1 MTNILLENSSK
12 NPIFYNPESTET
24 DIKPTFENIFG
35 KYEVKEY
42 SSKVQL
48 EEIIYE
54 HCSEKENTKKSS
66 ELEAFY
72 LINLAKVIKA
82 YEVFVE
88 NLPRVR
94 PYYAVKCNSD
104 TAILRLLNELGA
116 GFDCA
121 SQKEMEL
128 LESFNLDYSKDVIF
142 ANPCKMVSHIE
153 YAEKIGVEFT
163 TLDNVLEL
171 QKISKHW
178 NNCKVVVRIAV
189 DDSNS
194 HCQFSSKFGASYS
207 ECEKIFEM
215 AKELK
220 INIVGI
226 SFHVGSGCFSVE
238 SFLNAIKKAKSTFE
252 LAKKFDFDLKLL
264 DIGGGFPGSTT
275 SKPSFLDMAKEINP
289 LIDELFAK
297 DVTVIAEPGRYF
309 ASECHTLVCNIFGKR
324 EVFSKKQLEL
334 NEIKQEFLYYANDGI
349 YNSFSCLFFDNV
361 EIEIKPFSTKKNFNE
376 VEEKFKSKI
385 FGPTCDALDVI
396 CSNTLLPRMEI
407 GDWFYVTEF
416 GAYTRSSSTKFNG
429 FSVDKSYY
437 YYQ

>member
-1 MTNILLENSSK
+1 MSIAQKKKT
-12 NPIFYNPESTET
+12 
-24 DIKPTFENIFG
+24 
-35 KYEVKEY
+35 
-42 SSKVQL
+42 Q
-48 EEIIYE
+48 
-54 HCSEKENTKKSS
+54 KKSS

-72 LINLAKVIKA
+72 LINLAKVVKA

-104 TAILRLLNELGA
+104 PAILRLLNELGA

-121 SQKEMEL
+121 SKKE
-128 LESFNLDYSKDVIF
+128 LEIIESLNLNISKDVIF
-142 ANPCKMVSHIE
+142 ANPCKMLSHIE
-153 YAEKIGVEFT
+153 YAQKIGVEYT
-163 TLDNVLEL
+163 TLDNVTEL

-178 NNCKVVVRIAV
+178 NNASVVLRIAV

-194 HCQFSSKFGASYS
+194 HCQFSSKFGASYG
-207 ECEKIFEM
+207 ECEQIFEIS
-215 AKELK
+215 KENK

-238 SFLNAIKKAKSTFE
+238 SFLNAIKKAKKIFD
-252 LAKKFDFDLKLL
+252 LGKKFDFHLKLL
-264 DIGGGFPGSTT
+264 DIGGGFPGSTS
-275 SKPSFLDMAKEINP
+275 SKPSFVDMAKKIQP
-289 LIDELFAK
+289 LIDELFDK
-297 DVTVIAEPGRYF
+297 DITVIAEPGRYF

-324 EVFSKKQLEL
+324 EVFSKKQLDL
-334 NEIKQEFLYYANDGI
+334 NEIDQQYMYYANDGI
-349 YNSFSCLFFDNV
+349 YNSFSCLFFDHVDINV
-361 EIEIKPFSTKKNFNE
+361 HPFSTKKNFNE
-376 VEEKFKSKI
+376 VQDKYKSKI

-396 CSNTLLPRMEI
+396 CSNTLLPKLEI

-429 FSVDKSYY
+429 FTVDKSYY